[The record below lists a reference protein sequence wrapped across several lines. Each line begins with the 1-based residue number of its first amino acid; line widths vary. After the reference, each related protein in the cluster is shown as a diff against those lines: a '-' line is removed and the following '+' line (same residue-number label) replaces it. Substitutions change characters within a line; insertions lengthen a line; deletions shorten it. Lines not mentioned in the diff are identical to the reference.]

1 MDTTPRCGRDQR
13 GQSLVWVA
21 GMILLVGTLCVLA
34 GRLGVAARTSAR
46 AEAVA
51 DLAALAGAV
60 GGEPAAAEVAAAN
73 GATLVRFTEGDPV
86 ETVVELSGSRGAAKA
101 RAVTGDGTGG
111 P

>member
-1 MDTTPRCGRDQR
+1 MDTTTRCGRDQR

-34 GRLGVAARTSAR
+34 GWLGATARTSAR
-46 AEAVA
+46 ADAVA

-60 GGEPAAAEVAAAN
+60 GGEAAAAEVVAAN
-73 GATLVRFTEGDPV
+73 GATLVRFAGGDPV
-86 ETVVELSGSRGAAKA
+86 ETVVELSGHRGAAKA
-101 RAVTGDGTGG
+101 RAVAGDGTEG